1 MKLLGTVF
9 TMCTLCFS
17 VNALA
22 VNEDTTLNNQATVA
36 NAQATDNQVLEVK
49 KVAPKTIYEAQV
61 GDAIY
66 V

>member
-36 NAQATDNQVLEVK
+36 NAQATDNQVLEDRKSV
-49 KVAPKTIYEAQV
+49 V
-61 GDAIY
+61 
-66 V
+66 